1 METTLLIK
9 FFIGVLIGSLIAYPI
24 GLWAG
29 YYTDWVNKDGK

>member
-9 FFIGVLIGSLIAYPI
+9 FFIGVLIGFLIAYPI